1 MKKRE
6 LSKISRPEADSQ
18 MIDLANKLTDM
29 NYIAT
34 VEETILDNK
43 KVLILNLFKI
53 ATLKNNNSEAELRI
67 FFSDEDYITQDL
79 TVSNVRWK
87 TASMASMFQYGMK
100 FFKWG
105 SLGNWESRIFIY
117 TQDEQELIDKFFEAY
132 RREDDM
138 DTFSAVRYFQ
148 QKVMDRRLEEKYR
161 KETDPIDTLME
172 TVGEV
177 PEDFEN
183 WINKEVMSFSHYLFY
198 KAINKNEVEAVCSQC
213 KNEML
218 IDRRQH
224 RVYNN
229 EKGVCPACGKKVT
242 YKAQGK
248 CGRIRDERWASYV
261 EKRENG
267 FLWRSFIVIRIY
279 EKNKYPEYEQYV
291 YESARKF
298 YEFKDKDEL
307 ISDNYEYIEYK
318 QSGNTRWCHSEGKI
332 MCGQTTLYHRN
343 LTEVWKDTP
352 LKYSALEILS
362 KNTSGKAK
370 QYEKG
375 MRKFLIHPFVEWF
388 IKMGLNNLTEY
399 VFGSF
404 GYNNVIN
411 YNGKTIYDI
420 LKLNKVNTRI
430 LQQLDGGWEILRLLQ
445 VSQEVGFTFKA
456 EELQKYYEAF
466 GCNTEL
472 LKQAN
477 RKTTLHKIV
486 RYIEKESENYGIGDR
501 GKRWNYSFNR
511 YNQREDI
518 RIERKQNMA
527 HDWLE
532 YLDWCK
538 ALKYDLNNMFIYM
551 PRNFKA
557 VHDRT
562 AKEYQELMDK
572 KAAKEKKRRE
582 REAKRKMEQAKK
594 AMSEIFA
601 ENADVKDAFAI
612 KGKGLILRVPQSADE
627 IKEEGSK
634 LHHCVGTYVERVAR
648 GETMI
653 LFIRK
658 DSDPDTPYYTLEWQN
673 NQVVQCRGSHNKN
686 MTAEVKAFVEV
697 FEKKMLEN
705 IGKKKK
711 VS

>member
-6 LSKISRPEADSQ
+6 LSKIPRPKATQE
-18 MIDLANKLTDM
+18 MIALANNLENM
-29 NYIAT
+29 NYIGT
-34 VEETILDNK
+34 VEKAHLDNK

-67 FFSDEDYITQDL
+67 FFTDTDYITQDL
-79 TVSNVRWK
+79 TVSNIRWK
-87 TASMASMFQYGMK
+87 TSSIRYMNMYTERFTSWVPEKMDYRSTIFVFSEEEQK
-100 FFKWG
+100 KLEEFFKQYIR
-105 SLGNWESRIFIY
+105 E
-117 TQDEQELIDKFFEAY
+117 QDLDIL
-132 RREDDM
+132 
-138 DTFSAVRYFQ
+138 SAILRFQ
-148 QKVMDRRLEEKYR
+148 DKVMERKLEEKHR
-161 KETDPIDTLME
+161 KETDPIDALME

-177 PEDFEN
+177 PTDFFN
-183 WINKEVMSFSHYLFY
+183 WINEETMSFSHYLFY
-198 KAINKNEVEAVCSQC
+198 KAKNKREVEAVCSHC
-213 KNEML
+213 KKK
-218 IDRRQH
+218 IIFDRTKH

-229 EKGVCPACGKKVT
+229 EKGMCPSCGKKVT
-242 YKAQGK
+242 YKARGK
-248 CGRIRDERWASYV
+248 CGLIRDERWASYV
-261 EKRENG
+261 EPRAEG
-267 FLWRSFIVIRIY
+267 FLWRYFLVIRIY
-279 EKNKYPEYEQYV
+279 NKEQHPIFEQHIFEEARAFMVFKNGKIEN
-291 YESARKF
+291 
-298 YEFKDKDEL
+298 
-307 ISDNYEYIEYK
+307 DNYEYIEFK
-318 QSGNTRWCHSEGKI
+318 QSGKVRWCHAEGRI
-332 MCGQTTLYHRN
+332 PCISTTLYYKN
-343 LTEVWKDTP
+343 LPEVWKDTP

-362 KNTSGKAK
+362 KNNPGKSFR
-370 QYEKG
+370 YERLMKEYLEYP
-375 MRKFLIHPFVEWF
+375 FLEWF
-388 IKMGLNNLTEY
+388 IKMGLSNLVKHVIERY
-399 VFGSF
+399 SS
-404 GYNNVIN
+404 NVID
-411 YNGKTIYDI
+411 YDGKTIYDI

-430 LQQLDGGWEILRLLQ
+430 LQQLDGGWGILRLLQ
-445 VSQEVGFTFKA
+445 ASQEIGFTFKA
-456 EELQKYYEAF
+456 YQLKEYYETF
-466 GCNTEL
+466 ECNTEL

-501 GKRWNYSFNR
+501 GERWNYSFNR
-511 YNQREDI
+511 YNEREDI

-551 PRNFKA
+551 PRNFKT

-562 AKEYQELMDK
+562 AQEYQELLDK

-582 REAKRKMEQAKK
+582 REAKRKMEQTKK
-594 AMSEIFA
+594 AMAEIFA

-658 DSDPDTPYYTLEWQN
+658 AADPDTPYYTMEWQN
-673 NQVVQCRGSHNKN
+673 NRVVQCRGSHNKD